1 MESVIY
7 YEWDM
12 NITDIWEGE
21 NSTSDISD
29 IWEAFLVKDLK
40 SKVKIAPLT
49 DVTIKQ
55 QGVRGRG
62 GGRRSCPNMPV
73 FEEHE
78 YQFGL
83 STWTIV
89 GNFVGKVRRKWRIIN
104 IIYQDIRWRL
114 Q

>member
-1 MESVIY
+1 
-7 YEWDM
+7 M
-12 NITDIWEGE
+12 NITDIWEG
-21 NSTSDISD
+21 SH
-29 IWEAFLVKDLK
+29 VKNLK

-83 STWTIV
+83 ST
-89 GNFVGKVRRKWRIIN
+89 
-104 IIYQDIRWRL
+104 
-114 Q
+114 

>member
-1 MESVIY
+1 M
-7 YEWDM
+7 
-12 NITDIWEGE
+12 
-21 NSTSDISD
+21 
-29 IWEAFLVKDLK
+29 
-40 SKVKIAPLT
+40 KIAPLT

-83 STWTIV
+83 ST
-89 GNFVGKVRRKWRIIN
+89 
-104 IIYQDIRWRL
+104 
-114 Q
+114 